1 MCVEKR
7 SFVCIKERDRKRGRK
22 RDKEG
27 REHIIGIKPDA
38 SGLHRNSLHFTLFSI
53 FPPFL
58 YLFCCQ
64 QFQNNLIKAKAG

>member
-1 MCVEKR
+1 MY
-7 SFVCIKERDRKRGRK
+7 EREQQRKRGRK
-22 RDKEG
+22 RDKKG
-27 REHIIGIKPDA
+27 REHIIGIMPDA

-53 FPPFL
+53 FLSLL